1 LKTNRLD
8 HRDRGHT
15 RHVRAPGLKPARVS
29 FGVRELNVLH
39 RAVQA
44 HEGPAFRGRDQHAR
58 DLRHLGEAEAGTG
71 SNVQQLGHCSV
82 SALQVAV
89 LALDHLAVPIRQLDL
104 VVGRGADLANV
115 DGHVSA
121 GLGLKFCERPDG
133 QRPGLRLVRRV
144 DDDMEGQ
151 RGDVKSGRS
160 RSPLI

>member
-1 LKTNRLD
+1 M
-8 HRDRGHT
+8 
-15 RHVRAPGLKPARVS
+15 VR
-29 FGVRELNVLH
+29 
-39 RAVQA
+39 
-44 HEGPAFRGRDQHAR
+44 
-58 DLRHLGEAEAGTG
+58 
-71 SNVQQLGHCSV
+71 SV
-82 SALQVAV
+82 SGSDPIRRVRRRV
-89 LALDHLAVPIRQLDL
+89 FGHLAVPIRQLDL
-104 VVGRGADLANV
+104 VVARWADRANV